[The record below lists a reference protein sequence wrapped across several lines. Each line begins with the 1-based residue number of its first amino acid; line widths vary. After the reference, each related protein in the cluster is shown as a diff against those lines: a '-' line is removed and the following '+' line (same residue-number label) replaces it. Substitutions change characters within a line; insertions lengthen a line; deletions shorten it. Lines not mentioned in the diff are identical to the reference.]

1 MTDYYPLIARAVAG
15 LAKSTGE
22 NRRALYERA
31 RSALL
36 AQLRNLDPPL
46 AESEITRERLLLEEA
61 VRKVEADAARQQRAE
76 SPRASP
82 TVKDRPVGPA
92 AREAEPGATE
102 PDDSAAEPQTV
113 LDPGAAKPAPAPG
126 EKRDDPRA
134 SAGSAQWAGQFRTK
148 DRERSE
154 HAAAQALKGF
164 RDLVAEVRGEAAPL
178 PENPAGEPI
187 AEPENRAPRF
197 PKPTHEPFEHPEPA
211 PESPKPRRQSWGGS
225 PAGDPEID
233 WFEPRIESRGSE
245 PRGSRPSRRE
255 GLPAPDEPH
264 PRMELPPSPQRSM
277 HARQLPEPRFE
288 REGGGSARALIAAFF
303 GVFIVVGIA
312 LALYWQRDRLRSVLV
327 RTPATQAQREAA
339 PSRPKISDRVGQGG
353 QQGPSTNAP
362 GSKEGEPA
370 ATVAQRVVL
379 YEDDPADA
387 QGKPYVGS
395 VIWRTETV
403 PSGAGQAPELAVKAE
418 LEISDRRFNMTM
430 LLRRNADKALPAS
443 HTIEIM
449 FNLPAD
455 IPFGGISNVPGI
467 LMKQS
472 EQTRGSPL
480 AGLAV
485 KVTSGFFL
493 IGLSA
498 AEGDMQRN
506 LQLLKERSWF
516 DIPLVYNNG
525 RRAIL
530 AVEKGTPG
538 ERAFKEAF
546 AAWGE

>member
-76 SPRASP
+76 SPRSSP
-82 TVKDRPVGPA
+82 TVKDRPVEPA

-102 PDDSAAEPQTV
+102 PDEPAAGPQTA
-113 LDPGAAKPAPAPG
+113 LDPGAAKPASAPG

-134 SAGSAQWAGQFRTK
+134 SAGSAQWAGQFRSK

-154 HAAAQALKGF
+154 HAAAEALKGF
-164 RDLVAEVRGEAAPL
+164 RDLVAEVRGEAAPS
-178 PENPAGEPI
+178 PENPAGESI

-197 PKPTHEPFEHPEPA
+197 PKPTHEPFEDLEPAPDA

-233 WFEPRIESRGSE
+233 WFEPRGSE
-245 PRGSRPSRRE
+245 PRGSSPSRRG

-264 PRMELPPSPQRSM
+264 PRMGLPPSPQRSM
-277 HARQLPEPRFE
+277 HARQPPEPRFE
-288 REGGGSARALIAAFF
+288 RERGGSARALVAAFF

-327 RTPATQAQREAA
+327 RNPATQAQREAA
-339 PSRPKISDRVGQGG
+339 PSRPKISDRVGQAG

-395 VIWRTETV
+395 VVWRTETV
-403 PSGAGQAPELAVKAE
+403 PSGAGQAPELAVKGE
-418 LEISDRRFNMTM
+418 LEIPDRRVNMTM
-430 LLRRNADKALPAS
+430 RVRRNSDKALPAS

-530 AVEKGTPG
+530 AIEKGTPG

>member
-76 SPRASP
+76 SPRSGP
-82 TVKDRPVGPA
+82 TVKDRPVEPA

-102 PDDSAAEPQTV
+102 PDEPAAGPQTA
-113 LDPGAAKPAPAPG
+113 LDPGAAKPASAPG

-134 SAGSAQWAGQFRTK
+134 SAGSAQWAGQFRSK

-164 RDLVAEVRGEAAPL
+164 RDLVAEVRGEAAPS
-178 PENPAGEPI
+178 PENPTGESI
-187 AEPENRAPRF
+187 VEPENHAPRF
-197 PKPTHEPFEHPEPA
+197 PKPTHEPFEDLEPAPDA

-233 WFEPRIESRGSE
+233 WFEPRGSE
-245 PRGSRPSRRE
+245 PRGSSPSRRG

-264 PRMELPPSPQRSM
+264 PRMGLPPSPQLSM
-277 HARQLPEPRFE
+277 PQTPEPRFE

-327 RTPATQAQREAA
+327 RNPATQ
-339 PSRPKISDRVGQGG
+339 
-353 QQGPSTNAP
+353 
-362 GSKEGEPA
+362 
-370 ATVAQRVVL
+370 
-379 YEDDPADA
+379 
-387 QGKPYVGS
+387 
-395 VIWRTETV
+395 
-403 PSGAGQAPELAVKAE
+403 
-418 LEISDRRFNMTM
+418 
-430 LLRRNADKALPAS
+430 
-443 HTIEIM
+443 
-449 FNLPAD
+449 
-455 IPFGGISNVPGI
+455 
-467 LMKQS
+467 
-472 EQTRGSPL
+472 
-480 AGLAV
+480 
-485 KVTSGFFL
+485 
-493 IGLSA
+493 
-498 AEGDMQRN
+498 
-506 LQLLKERSWF
+506 
-516 DIPLVYNNG
+516 
-525 RRAIL
+525 
-530 AVEKGTPG
+530 
-538 ERAFKEAF
+538 
-546 AAWGE
+546 